1 MTKKEVCLNNK
12 SVSYYSGF
20 NGLEIKKIEYGIE
33 DYVYCVSGAWGSP
46 KNYGY
51 HKLKVYYDKNGENY
65 IKLHGYKIPLNEC
78 IRM

>member
-1 MTKKEVCLNNK
+1 MNNK
-12 SVSYYSGF
+12 SIAYYSCL

-33 DYVYCVSGAWGSP
+33 DYVYCVSGTWGSP

-51 HKLKVYYDKNGENY
+51 HKLKVYYDKNGNNY

>member
-12 SVSYYSGF
+12 SIAYYSGY

-46 KNYGY
+46 KNYRY

-65 IKLHGYKIPLNEC
+65 IKLHGYKVPLNEC